1 MSDKEKK
8 SYEVKLQVPFYDLDP
23 MQVVWHGNYLKYFEI
38 ARNGLFDSIGVDL
51 YSFYEDTSYLFPI
64 IKTSAKHI
72 FPLKHRDEF
81 ICRAVLVEV
90 KFKIIID
97 FKIFLIKDKKI
108 IAKARSEQAAV
119 KYPEMEIMYKIP
131 DEIQSALLS

>member
-51 YSFYEDTSYLFPI
+51 YSFYEKTSYLFPI
-64 IKTSAKHI
+64 IKTSTKHI
-72 FPLKHRDEF
+72 FPLRHRDEF
-81 ICRAVLVEV
+81 ICRALLVEV

-97 FKIFLIKDKKI
+97 FKIFLIKDKRI

-131 DEIQSALLS
+131 DEIRSALLF